1 MFKYQIMGVT
11 NTSPRASVI
20 ALTHY
25 SDLAEFIADHAAEA
39 LDPDGALDMKVTIV
53 ERAEADKFAYRPR
66 GTREAST

>member
-1 MFKYQIMGVT
+1 MFKFQILATT
-11 NTSPRASVI
+11 NNKPRASVI

-25 SDLAEFIADHAAEA
+25 SDLAEFIAAHVAEA

-66 GTREAST
+66 SNNQEE

>member
-1 MFKYQIMGVT
+1 VFKFQILAST
-11 NTSPRASVI
+11 NDKPRASVI
-20 ALTHY
+20 ALTHF

-66 GTREAST
+66 GTRED

>member
-1 MFKYQIMGVT
+1 MFKFQILAST
-11 NTSPRASVI
+11 NDKPRSSVI

-53 ERAEADKFAYRPR
+53 ERAEADRFAYRPR
-66 GTREAST
+66 GNREE